1 MRLFLLL
8 SFCGIFTLTSA
19 QQISPKG
26 YYVIVGA
33 FAIKENA
40 ERFSQELQKQRIK
53 SQCVYQPQRKLY
65 YAFTYFNVEKLPCQ
79 REALTLR
86 NDPRFFDAWVK
97 YIDFKDPDA
106 LEPPIRSVSLVET
119 QNEETGR
126 TQEEPR
132 SIEVKGPPEQVT
144 LKNVEIFLSLYDPRT
159 DKVAEGN
166 VQVIDTERARLIEEV
181 KGNSYLTL
189 TDPKSK
195 SGMITLICDVIGY
208 RKMQKEIDFNNPL
221 RDSSVV
227 ENWGTSLVV
236 NFELIRYVKGDI
248 RTLYNIYFYNDAAI
262 MMPESKFELN
272 GLLDMM
278 QEKPTY
284 RIRLHGHTNGG
295 YFGKIVKRKPD
306 GDFFDLT
313 DASVTTGSA
322 KELSA
327 SRAGIIRSYLIAQGI
342 GGDRIEIKA
351 WGGKR
356 PLFDKNSA
364 NAKRNV
370 RVEVEIIED

>member
-86 NDPRFFDAWVK
+86 NDLRFFDAWVK